1 MSSPSDPVETV
12 SISTGFA
19 PLPSRM
25 IEPLPKARSICDS
38 AASIAFDF
46 SLSCMGELSTNL
58 SADCDM
64 ATVLMARGNSDSQS
78 ACRGF
83 MYPVCSHAQVLFSFS
98 SRAAPAFEALWRK
111 SAHRPRSKRLLRH
124 RLLHC
129 LDELLQAERLGEEVE
144 LLAFGQVLAEGVLG
158 VARDEDHLEV
168 GIELAQLAKERRPI
182 HL

>member
-1 MSSPSDPVETV
+1 MSSPSEPVETV

-64 ATVLMARGNSDSQS
+64 ATVLMAEGNSDSQS
-78 ACRGF
+78 LCRGF
-83 MYPVCSHAQVLFSFS
+83 MYPVCSHAQVLSCSHAGRRGSGAKS
-98 SRAAPAFEALWRK
+98 SHAPTG
-111 SAHRPRSKRLLRH
+111 SRLLRDG
-124 RLLHC
+124 LLHR
-129 LDELLQAERLGEEVE
+129 LDELLQAEGLGEEVE
-144 LLAFGQVLAEGVLG
+144 LLAFGQVLAECVLG
-158 VARDEDHLEV
+158 
-168 GIELAQLAKERRPI
+168 IP
-182 HL
+182 

>member
-1 MSSPSDPVETV
+1 MSSPSEPVETV

-64 ATVLMARGNSDSQS
+64 ATVLMAEGNSDSQS
-78 ACRGF
+78 LCRGF
-83 MYPVCSHAQVLFSFS
+83 YVPCLFSRASSFFVLHAGRRGSGAKSSHAPTGS
-98 SRAAPAFEALWRK
+98 
-111 SAHRPRSKRLLRH
+111 RLLRDG
-124 RLLHC
+124 LLHR
-129 LDELLQAERLGEEVE
+129 LDELLQAEGLGEEVE
-144 LLAFGQVLAEGVLG
+144 LLAFGQVLAECVLG
-158 VARDEDHLEV
+158 
-168 GIELAQLAKERRPI
+168 IP
-182 HL
+182 